1 MRLLCRIGFAM
12 LMVAM
17 LMTLDIHLAY
27 AAECALDET
36 PTSTEQ
42 HNSEASYSDEA
53 NDGLIENEQNKD
65 DAIATAIGQSE
76 SAVMPCADT
85 TPTSLWNLSA
95 GKYQAQIINLAAA
108 RTTNTA
114 RYFTTGNGVITINFH
129 FTPTGSSSDSSR
141 IMTIKLYRR
150 SGETD
155 SWRIVETRR
164 VTFSTYTTDTMYFYN
179 LDPNMQYYIAF
190 INSSGATPGLSMD
203 INGYASIGQEP

>member
-1 MRLLCRIGFAM
+1 MKLLCRAS
-12 LMVAM
+12 LVVLAVT
-17 LMTLDIHLAY
+17 TLITSNLYLVH
-27 AAECALDET
+27 AAEYDF
-36 PTSTEQ
+36 TEQ
-42 HNSEASYSDEA
+42 QNGEINYGDEVCDELIANEKNKEDASTS
-53 NDGLIENEQNKD
+53 
-65 DAIATAIGQSE
+65 AIGQFE
-76 SAVMPCADT
+76 SVAMPCAET